1 MSSEP
6 GVEELKKQL
15 ADYKLHNQELLAQ
28 LSREQ
33 EANALIAE
41 RDQKIEELTGQV
53 QDLTATVTKLV
64 NQAPSGSGGS
74 PAPTPPGDIGYE
86 GSKALVKLLQN
97 DQIQR
102 E

>member
-15 ADYKLHNQELLAQ
+15 SDYKLHNQELLAQ

-64 NQAPSGSGGS
+64 NQVPSGGS
-74 PAPTPPGDIGYE
+74 STPAPPGEIGYE